1 MKNNLHFT
9 PPLTQKSDIH
19 KKKINFFSK
28 KNHRPQIEGIRLLS
42 VVFCAE

>member
-9 PPLTQKSDIH
+9 PPPIQKSDIH
-19 KKKINFFSK
+19 KKNKLFFK
-28 KNHRPQIEGIRLLS
+28 KNHQPQIEGIRLLS